1 MESLMNATVG
11 QLIGGGLGIIAILS
25 VFIEFTP
32 IKLNPVS
39 AFLNWI
45 GRRTNRELFEKIGDL
60 ENKVDEIQSRQEA
73 AEAIEEEREAVNC
86 RIRILSFSDELRRIS
101 GTRRKV
107 LTRCYPILTIMRNTV
122 MHIQTSKT
130 TKRSQRKRESKPHTK
145 AAWIRM
151 IFCKQ

>member
-11 QLIGGGLGIIAILS
+11 QLVGGGLGIIAILS

-60 ENKVDEIQSRQEA
+60 ENKVDEIQSRQEV

-86 RIRILSFSDELRRIS
+86 RIRILSFSDELRRNIRHS
-101 GTRRKV
+101 QESFDQV
-107 LTRCYPILTIMRNTV
+107 LSDIDNYEKYCDAHPNFKNNKTITAKER
-122 MHIQTSKT
+122 I
-130 TKRSQRKRESKPHTK
+130 K
-145 AAWIRM
+145 AAYEGCM
-151 IFCKQ
+151 DQNDFL

>member
-86 RIRILSFSDELRRIS
+86 RIRILSFSDELRRNIRHS
-101 GTRRKV
+101 QESFDQV
-107 LTRCYPILTIMRNTV
+107 LSDIDNYEKYCDAHPNFKNNKTV
-122 MHIQTSKT
+122 TAKERI
-130 TKRSQRKRESKPHTK
+130 K
-145 AAWIRM
+145 AAYEGCM
-151 IFCKQ
+151 DQNDFL

>member
-1 MESLMNATVG
+1 MEALMNATVG
-11 QLIGGGLGIIAILS
+11 QLIGSGLGIIAILS

-86 RIRILSFSDELRRIS
+86 RIRILSFSDELRRNIRHS
-101 GTRRKV
+101 QESFDQV
-107 LTRCYPILTIMRNTV
+107 LSDIDNYEKYCDAHPNFKNNKTITAKERIKSAYEGCMDQND
-122 MHIQTSKT
+122 
-130 TKRSQRKRESKPHTK
+130 
-145 AAWIRM
+145 
-151 IFCKQ
+151 FL

>member
-86 RIRILSFSDELRRIS
+86 RIRILSFSDELRRNIRHS
-101 GTRRKV
+101 QESFDQV
-107 LTRCYPILTIMRNTV
+107 LSDIDNYEKYCDAHPNFKNNKTITAKERIKSAYEGCMDQND
-122 MHIQTSKT
+122 
-130 TKRSQRKRESKPHTK
+130 
-145 AAWIRM
+145 
-151 IFCKQ
+151 FL

>member
-11 QLIGGGLGIIAILS
+11 QLIGSGLGIIAILS

-86 RIRILSFSDELRRIS
+86 RIRILSFSDELRRNIRHS
-101 GTRRKV
+101 QESFDQV
-107 LTRCYPILTIMRNTV
+107 LSDIDNYEKYCDAHPNFKNNKTITAKERIKSAYEGCMDQND
-122 MHIQTSKT
+122 
-130 TKRSQRKRESKPHTK
+130 
-145 AAWIRM
+145 
-151 IFCKQ
+151 FL